1 MIEGMNVN
9 ERVHNKVLEN
19 TVSQQAVTITLLQAI
34 AQQLLEEIEELK
46 KQVPTDD
53 RITELKDELM
63 GVSDADAG

>member
-1 MIEGMNVN
+1 MIEGMKVN